1 MTETTER
8 THTYNK
14 YKKILGDDKCSEE
27 DACEV
32 LSSMECSK
40 CSLSIQAF
48 RVIFREVYLVRGQ
61 TPS

>member
-14 YKKILGDDKCSEE
+14 YKKILGDDKYSEE
-27 DACEV
+27 DAY
-32 LSSMECSK
+32 LAAWLECSK
-40 CSLSIQAF
+40 CSVSIQAF